1 MYSFEG
7 DFRRKP
13 IQSLRGASKKV
24 IYRRNE
30 GFYIEKRIFSSSRVR
45 QWPVTTYMYEHPT
58 WLIDMC

>member
-30 GFYIEKRIFSSSRVR
+30 GFYIEKESFHR
-45 QWPVTTYMYEHPT
+45 QEFNSGPLQLTCMNTQRG
-58 WLIDMC
+58 